1 MSPQLYRDATMVVE
15 TEALAARA
23 AGDEYIPVAISSEFP
38 VIRTD
43 WMTGETYYEVL
54 AHEPGSID
62 LSRAQAIG
70 GLPFILGHDQRDQFG
85 LVRDVSLGADR
96 LLRGRIQFSR
106 AARAQEIRQDA
117 LDGVRTTVSVGYDP
131 GEQFTQTI
139 GADGIPVRRYT
150 QWTPYEV
157 SSVPVP
163 ADPTVGIGRALRP
176 NHPPA
181 PEARSTTMS
190 VAQNSPVETPAAPS
204 TPGVTVQERALPAAP
219 TREATILS
227 MCSHAKLD
235 AGEARALIDSG
246 KSVAEVSTVI
256 FDKIEQR
263 AKETGVQP
271 VDVELSDK
279 EQKEYSFFRAVDAYI
294 GRRNSLELEVSDTI
308 AKRMGRE
315 TSGFYIPTGRK
326 GMKVRTQ
333 LSFAAGA
340 GKGTEARET
349 VLDSSI
355 IGLMRAKSLALGTL
369 GVNVLPPAT
378 GNLQFPRQTAGATAS
393 WVAEAPGSDMA
404 LSSATIEQFT
414 MSPKTLQASTTI
426 SRQMIA
432 QTDMEGFAMNDI
444 VEQHRVAIDA
454 AIFAGTG
461 ASNQP
466 TGVLNATGVNLIAYG
481 INGLIPTFALIL
493 SHIEEIAKDN
503 AALENAVWVWTPG
516 IRTRLRQV
524 VAYSSTAS
532 PLWDNDNRIEGYNAF
547 VTTNMPSTLT
557 KGTSSG
563 VCHGGIFGDFSQVL
577 FAEWGAQ
584 EIIVDPYTL
593 ARRNLVQLTSIQ
605 FCDINVRQPTAFAV
619 TRDALV

>member
-1 MSPQLYRDATMVVE
+1 MSLRYYRDATMAIE
-15 TEALAARA
+15 PDALAARA
-23 AGDEYIPVAISSEFP
+23 AGDELVPVALSSEYP
-38 VIRTD
+38 VLRTD
-43 WMTGETYYEVL
+43 WMTGDEYYEVL
-54 AHEPGSID
+54 SHEPGAVD

-70 GLPFILGHDQRDQFG
+70 GLPFILSHDQRDQFG
-85 LVRDVSLGADR
+85 IVRDVTLGADR
-96 LLRGRIQFSR
+96 RLRGSIQFSR
-106 AARAQEIRQDA
+106 AARAQEIRQDT
-117 LDGVRTTVSVGYDP
+117 LDGVRPTVSVGYDP
-131 GEQFTQTI
+131 GSEYTQTV
-139 GADGIPVRRYT
+139 GADGIPIRRYT
-150 QWTPYEV
+150 KWTPYEV

-176 NHPPA
+176 SPPPA

-190 VAQNSPVETPAAPS
+190 VAQNAPVETPA
-204 TPGVTVQERALPAAP
+204 TPTGVSVQERAHAPAAP
-219 TREATILS
+219 SREAVILS
-227 MCSHAKLD
+227 MASHAKLD
-235 AGEARALIDSG
+235 ASEARALIDSG
-246 KSVAEVSTVI
+246 KSIPEVSNHI
-256 FDKIEQR
+256 FDLIEQR
-263 AKETGVQP
+263 AKETSVQP
-271 VDVELSDK
+271 VDVQLSDK

-294 GRRNSLELEVSDTI
+294 GRRNSLEMEVSDTI

-315 TSGFYIPTGRK
+315 TAGFYIPTGK
-326 GMKVRTQ
+326 QGMKVRTQ

-349 VLDSSI
+349 ILDSSI
-355 IGLMRAKSLALGTL
+355 IGLLRARSLALGTL
-369 GVNVLPPAT
+369 GVNVLPPAV

-414 MSPKTLQASTTI
+414 MAPKTLQASTTI

-432 QTDMEGFAMNDI
+432 QTDMESFAMNDI

-466 TGVLNATGVNLIAYG
+466 TGVLNTTGVNLIAYG
-481 INGLIPTFALIL
+481 TNGLIPTFALIL
-493 SHIEEIAKDN
+493 AHIEEVAKDN

-524 VAYSSTAS
+524 VAYSSTNS

-547 VTTNMPSTLT
+547 ITTNMPSTLT